1 MCCSMGLQQYS
12 FETLYRA
19 VRAGTPRAPAQ
30 QNFYDSVFSGKS
42 AQEAR
47 AHLPNKTQLSLHAPD
62 RQFFFRS
69 TVLLGK
75 SLGKLNL
82 VLLITSPVWI
92 QRHAPQFRPPNNKS
106 CLDTTP
112 RAAGIY
118 GNDSFFNCFVALINA
133 CALGRFLGA

>member
-1 MCCSMGLQQYS
+1 MFQTKLSLRTTLVKFQCANKS
-12 FETLYRA
+12 FELCIVTYIKN
-19 VRAGTPRAPAQ
+19 TENPRRCAAQ
-30 QNFYDSVFSGKS
+30 WDFNNIHSKHCIEQC
-42 AQEAR
+42 AEEHR
-47 AHLPNKTQLSLHAPD
+47 AHLRTL
-62 RQFFFRS
+62 
-69 TVLLGK
+69 LLGK

-82 VLLITSPVWI
+82 VLLITSPVWK